1 MTNVDDTTSNYTG
14 EDSLV
19 LTDAETRMVCR
30 LSQEL
35 GSLRA
40 LRRVLGI
47 SCMRTLD
54 SIVAWRSRRVRPAT
68 IARIRVALRREAA
81 RRMIIVHEVLQ

>member
-1 MTNVDDTTSNYTG
+1 MDDTTSNYYTG

-35 GSLRA
+35 RSLRA
-40 LRRVLGI
+40 LRAVLGI

-54 SIVAWRSRRVRPAT
+54 RIVSWRSRRVRPAT

-81 RRMIIVHEVLQ
+81 RRMIIVHVGIQ